1 MLIHRNKQLVA
12 VLNRIIQ
19 AESMGQNSCSILE
32 DLTSENFSLLVS
44 FGYAVSEASGPTQ
57 ISWSKE

>member
-12 VLNRIIQ
+12 VLNTIIQ
-19 AESMGQNSCSILE
+19 AESMGQTSCSILE
-32 DLTSENFSLLVS
+32 DLTSENFNLLVS
-44 FGYAVSEASGPTQ
+44 FGYAVSENAGPTQ